1 MNLTLSCVS
10 SKHTFGFVDP
20 DTREQK
26 CRSVPSLSRRAW
38 AQVNFCYLAD
48 MVEQREVDDVAI
60 CRVAPTLEQE
70 AATFAVQ
77 LEVKLITPGD
87 SR

>member
-1 MNLTLSCVS
+1 M
-10 SKHTFGFVDP
+10 
-20 DTREQK
+20 
-26 CRSVPSLSRRAW
+26 
-38 AQVNFCYLAD
+38 NFCYLAD
-48 MVEQREVDDVAI
+48 MVGQHEVDDVAI